1 MNKVPFAGLIAVL
14 IIIASLQQYAHA
26 DKIDSF
32 SFEPPFRDI
41 DSSGLRLVS
50 HDWRASGS
58 TMVNSNFAR
67 LTPDQQSKTGALWSR
82 EMLDVPSFSSTLK
95 FRISGKGKDLYG
107 DGIAVWIVQQGY
119 FIEGDLHGFQED
131 FIGVGI
137 IFDTFRNTENL
148 MAHRDVTVLIND
160 GDKTWAMMTE
170 DVKVLLKSY
179 FYLILHKFRIS
190 SYVYL
195 LVYLSACLSVRL
207 SAYLFVCWMYSL
219 PICLSV
225 CLQAWA
231 VSLCV

>member
-179 FYLILHKFRIS
+179 FYLILHKFRIFIC
-190 SYVYL
+190 VYL
-195 LVYLSACLSVRL
+195 LVYLSAYLSVRL

-225 CLQAWA
+225 CL
-231 VSLCV
+231 